1 MVNNHLVAVIVVL
14 YNPDYKN
21 LANLVN
27 TACHCNRLI
36 AVLNSSCSEAALHCL
51 SDKNIIILE
60 YKHNAGTAGGFNR
73 GIKYALE
80 TGSESFVLLL
90 DQDSTPTDSMIDK
103 LISAFNLQVESGLK
117 IGAVGPRLQDIKE
130 STAVTYTLS
139 SQQSN
144 SLIQVDSIASSGTL
158 LNRNVFNRVGL
169 MDETLFLDAVDH
181 EWCLRAKALSYI
193 ILKVPS
199 AILLHNMGDLV
210 VTWFG
215 KTHPLHRSSVRHYY
229 IIRNSIL
236 LLKRTYI
243 QPTWR
248 LKEILLTIRRFFGYI
263 YFSQNKKETI
273 YFMCKGV
280 WHGII
285 SRGGPY

>member
-1 MVNNHLVAVIVVL
+1 MVNNHLIAVIVVL

-21 LANLVN
+21 LANLVK

-36 AVLNSSCSEAALHCL
+36 AVLNSSCSEASLHCL

-90 DQDSTPTDSMIDK
+90 DQDSTPTESMIDK
-103 LISAFNLQVESGLK
+103 LISAYNSQVDLGFK
-117 IGAVGPRLQDIKE
+117 IGAVGPRLQDIKN
-130 STAVTYTLS
+130 STSDTYTLS
-139 SQQSN
+139 SQRSN

-158 LNRNVFNRVGL
+158 LNRNVFNHVGL

-215 KTHPLHRSSVRHYY
+215 KTHPLHRLSVRHYY

-248 LKEILLTIRRFFGYI
+248 LKEMLLTIRRFFGYI
-263 YFSQNKKETI
+263 YFSENKKETI
-273 YFMCKGV
+273 YFMCKGL
-280 WHGII
+280 WHGIN
-285 SRGGPY
+285 SRGGPF